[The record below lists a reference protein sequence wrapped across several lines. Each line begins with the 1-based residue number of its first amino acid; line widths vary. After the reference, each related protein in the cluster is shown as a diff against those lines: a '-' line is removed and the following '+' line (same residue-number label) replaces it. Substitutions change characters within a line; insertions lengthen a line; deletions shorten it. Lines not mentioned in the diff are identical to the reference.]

1 MQPLPST
8 PLGLYEGPEDDH
20 ENMKNNT
27 AERPMDT
34 PSTQELSKEPS
45 KQPSDSELIRD
56 YRDNKSSSAFESLVR
71 RHYNTVNKRLLR
83 LTQNQADAD
92 DLSQKLW
99 IRVIEN
105 LSGYNERQKFPNFL
119 NTIATNLLKDEW
131 RKSGVRKQSSLDEL
145 LEESNGQALLSSD
158 DDVSDTIANQH
169 EISYLVKE
177 LIPNLAIKLR
187 SVFLLRHESEYWDE
201 KQPFQWQHLGEL
213 NKLTTED
220 VGRRF
225 IHTRDSLIN
234 SNHND
239 KDISD
244 EDRLIFLTW
253 TQAQRQNKSDK
264 QTETYLASLLGIPVN
279 TFKTRYRAALAEL
292 STGLEKWRKHTRSS
306 N

>member
-1 MQPLPST
+1 
-8 PLGLYEGPEDDH
+8 
-20 ENMKNNT
+20 
-27 AERPMDT
+27 MDT
-34 PSTQELSKEPS
+34 PSTKELSHEELS
-45 KQPSDSELIRD
+45 NEQRSAEPSDSELIRD
-56 YRDNKSSSAFESLVR
+56 YRDNKSSTAFESLVR

-145 LEESNGQALLSSD
+145 LGESNGQALLSTD

-187 SVFLLRHESEYWDE
+187 SVFILRHESEYWDN

-213 NKLTTED
+213 NNISTED
-220 VGRRF
+220 AGRRF
-225 IHTRDSLIN
+225 MSARDSLIDDN
-234 SNHND
+234 TDNQE
-239 KDISD
+239 ISD
-244 EDRLIFLTW
+244 EDRLIFLIW

-292 STGLEKWRKHTRSS
+292 STGLKKWRKHTRSS

>member
-1 MQPLPST
+1 
-8 PLGLYEGPEDDH
+8 
-20 ENMKNNT
+20 
-27 AERPMDT
+27 MDT
-34 PSTQELSKEPS
+34 PSTKELSHEELS
-45 KQPSDSELIRD
+45 NEQRSAEPSDSELIRD
-56 YRDNKSSSAFESLVR
+56 YRDNKSSTAFESLVR

-145 LEESNGQALLSSD
+145 LGESNGQALLSTD

-177 LIPNLAIKLR
+177 LIPNLAIKFR
-187 SVFLLRHESEYWDE
+187 SVFILRHESEYWDN

-213 NKLTTED
+213 NNISTED
-220 VGRRF
+220 AGRRF
-225 IHTRDSLIN
+225 MSARDSLIDDN
-234 SNHND
+234 TDNQE
-239 KDISD
+239 ISD
-244 EDRLIFLTW
+244 EDRLIFLIW

-292 STGLEKWRKHTRSS
+292 STGLKKWRKHTRSS

>member
-1 MQPLPST
+1 
-8 PLGLYEGPEDDH
+8 
-20 ENMKNNT
+20 
-27 AERPMDT
+27 MDT
-34 PSTQELSKEPS
+34 PSTKELSHEELS
-45 KQPSDSELIRD
+45 NEQRSAEPSDSELILD
-56 YRDNKSSSAFESLVR
+56 YRDNKSSTAFESLVR

-145 LEESNGQALLSSD
+145 LGESNGQALLSTD

-187 SVFLLRHESEYWDE
+187 SVFILRHESEYWDN

-213 NKLTTED
+213 NNISTED
-220 VGRRF
+220 AGRRF
-225 IHTRDSLIN
+225 MSARDSLIDDN
-234 SNHND
+234 TDNQE
-239 KDISD
+239 ISD
-244 EDRLIFLTW
+244 EDRLIFLIW

-292 STGLEKWRKHTRSS
+292 STGLKKWRKHTRSS